1 MLQQPDRRAPKRS
14 SPVACQHAG
23 VGDATLE
30 NSLARY
36 CAAMSDKS
44 PCCRGVYELEQR
56 ICHDEGGHDGSASAG
71 GAATGAGVGPPICRL
86 RVMVR
91 AASSF
96 GKIWWGAWRKQS
108 WANGEPPL
116 SIYQCERLIL
126 ELVYEDAKCPRV
138 CHPCDRVI
146 IWLRAGADRQP
157 TYGMLQLQISGAAV
171 PLEGPNSHR
180 DIR

>member
-1 MLQQPDRRAPKRS
+1 
-14 SPVACQHAG
+14 
-23 VGDATLE
+23 
-30 NSLARY
+30 
-36 CAAMSDKS
+36 
-44 PCCRGVYELEQR
+44 
-56 ICHDEGGHDGSASAG
+56 
-71 GAATGAGVGPPICRL
+71 
-86 RVMVR
+86 MVR

-96 GKIWWGAWRKQS
+96 DKIWWGAWRKQS

-138 CHPCDRVI
+138 LPPVRPGNYMASGWCGSPAN
-146 IWLRAGADRQP
+146 L
-157 TYGMLQLQISGAAV
+157 GMLQLQISGAAV